1 MKALLA
7 PVLAL
12 AVLLTAGAS
21 RADVDPLLAGTPS
34 EETKEDEEPSRPA
47 LGLAAGAALS
57 FVSLAGGTTAL
68 VRSETRVGKN
78 RGLLLGQGGLCLAP
92 FLAHAVVG
100 EWGRGA
106 LFSILPLLAEGG
118 MIALTTKAP
127 DIVTTGPAP
136 EQLAFI
142 ALLATSIFGAG
153 IGVVDVAKAD
163 ERAAA
168 RKRRALEGLQLTPI
182 FGRGLGG
189 LAVGGWL

>member
-7 PVLAL
+7 PGLVL
-12 AVLLTAGAS
+12 AVLFTAGAS

-34 EETKEDEEPSRPA
+34 AQATEDEGLPLPA
-47 LGLAAGAALS
+47 IGLAAGAALS
-57 FVSLAGGTTAL
+57 FVSLAAGTPAL
-68 VRSETRVGKN
+68 VRSETRVGRN

-92 FLAHAVVG
+92 LLAHGVVG

-118 MIALTTKAP
+118 MIALTAKAP

-142 ALLATSIFGAG
+142 TLLAAGVIGSG

-168 RKRRALEGLQLTPI
+168 RKLGALEGLRLTPI
-182 FGRGLGG
+182 VGRGLGG
-189 LAVGGWL
+189 LAIGGWL